1 MGNNGSSYTIYV
13 LTGKPED
20 CAKAEK
26 ELQQIAQMRD
36 ADNDLV
42 GLYALNII
50 VYDKCDNLEQIKNTL
65 LEYRIDADD
74 YIESVYAGDT
84 SVEIH
89 VQDFGSA
96 NPEIVHYYAKSRNL
110 NMNYASSCWDGD
122 CYMIYNPDHV
132 LDEFEVNVYDG
143 VEERDCSFY
152 DLLENEQSYDHIS
165 TIYDG
170 EFLDWCNKNGHIPTK
185 ENLRSLS
192 VAFTESELSPDD
204 VLWITPYTWDTDIEE
219 LPENPPKFD

>member
-1 MGNNGSSYTIYV
+1 MSNNGSSYTIYV

-36 ADNDLV
+36 AANDLV
-42 GLYALNII
+42 GLYALKII

-65 LEYRIDADD
+65 LEYHISADD
-74 YIESVYAGDT
+74 YIESVYADDT

-89 VQDFGSA
+89 VQDSGSA

-110 NMNYASSCWDGD
+110 SMNYASSCWDGD

-132 LDEFEVNVYDG
+132 LDEFEVNIYDG
-143 VEERDCSFY
+143 VEERDCSLY

-165 TIYDG
+165 KIYDG
-170 EFLDWCNKNGHIPTK
+170 EFLDWCNKNGHVPTK

-219 LPENPPKFD
+219 LPETPPKFN